1 MWEIRGI
8 LRKVSYG
15 QEQVEKQRLRSYE
28 FLKLRFWFLD
38 MDHGKQVFLHLS
50 SKIYLI
56 VQMFVRPVETHLKFP
71 TSSSPT
77 CTFQD
82 TSLLSPI
89 YHSILVESL
98 VTFIFLFSYFTFL
111 RGGSSQNDIRKKKMW
126 QFNFLYFKFNKS
138 VRSCKRSYFY
148 FLKITEYL

>member
-1 MWEIRGI
+1 M
-8 LRKVSYG
+8 
-15 QEQVEKQRLRSYE
+15 EKQRLRSYE

-56 VQMFVRPVETHLKFP
+56 VQMFVRPVEGHLKFS
-71 TSSSPT
+71 TSTSPT

-111 RGGSSQNDIRKKKMW
+111 RGWSSQNEALETNFS
-126 QFNFLYFKFNKS
+126 QF
-138 VRSCKRSYFY
+138 YFY
-148 FLKITEYL
+148 AFFNENMEN

>member
-56 VQMFVRPVETHLKFP
+56 VQMFVRPVEAHLKFP

-111 RGGSSQNDIRKKKMW
+111 RGVVAKWGSRNKFSQ
-126 QFNFLYFKFNKS
+126 F
-138 VRSCKRSYFY
+138 YFY
-148 FLKITEYL
+148 AFFYENMENYKHFGTRFILIHG